1 MTLCFTH
8 TDFFGITKN
17 HYQRRFTMAKKG
29 KKSVPDCEAYGV
41 AFDDDDEECAKCDV
55 MAKCKA
61 LTEGE
66 SDDDDEPEDKPEKST
81 GKKGKAGKTGKKA
94 GKKVGKKGKKPAEED
109 PDDPDD
115 EPEDDEPEDDEPEDD
130 EPEDDEPEDDEP
142 EDGDDSTILKRLKSL
157 EQRVADLAEKIEAG
171 GGKKKSG
178 RGLDK
183 DAKEEKKAELLAG
196 MPYSKDDLGEMKN
209 SEVKMLCSALTI
221 NSFGMSKDD
230 AISEIV
236 KVQKKKDNKGGKKK
250 K

>member
-1 MTLCFTH
+1 
-8 TDFFGITKN
+8 
-17 HYQRRFTMAKKG
+17 MAKKG

-109 PDDPDD
+109 PDDP
-115 EPEDDEPEDDEPEDD
+115 
-130 EPEDDEPEDDEP
+130 DDEPEDDEP